1 MKLTRRGRVAV
12 AVVVLSMVLGLVFGA
27 RSLNA
32 IAAPTL
38 AALVV
43 SAVLVSRSD
52 PPTASLSSVDAGF
65 PGEARRLTLELSGT
79 GLAAVSLALPE
90 RVDGETDVRQVTLP
104 HSVSYD
110 LELTGRGVHKIG
122 PPEVALRGPLG
133 LFERETSVEG
143 TAEVTVYP
151 DRYTVEGGS
160 ILSRLFVDELEAERQ
175 EFDRLREY
183 RPGDPLRHI
192 HWKSSAKHEEFL
204 VTEFAPS
211 ERDETVTI
219 LGTAPKGEVDEMARL
234 AATIADL
241 AFEAGYKVELATPT
255 GHVPPGQGDA
265 HRENVLQLLAQTT
278 RGTIAPLGSEEA
290 DIEITYAQRELVVR
304 IGAEEFTVPQLL
316 EHVDVVLDEDGED
329 TTAEATTDAGVT
341 P

>member
-12 AVVVLSMVLGLVFGA
+12 AVVALSMVLGLLFGA

-38 AALVV
+38 AALLG
-43 SAVLVSRSD
+43 SAVLVYRGD

-65 PGEARRLTLELSGT
+65 PGETRSLTLELSGT
-79 GLAAVSLALPE
+79 GLVAVSLPFPAG
-90 RVDGETDVRQVTLP
+90 VDGEASQRRVTLP
-104 HSVSYD
+104 QTLSYD
-110 LELTGRGVHKIG
+110 LELTGRGVHEIG
-122 PPEVALRGPLG
+122 PPDVALRGPLG
-133 LFERETSVEG
+133 LFERETPIDG

-151 DRYTVEGGS
+151 SKYSAEGGS
-160 ILSRLFVDELEAERQ
+160 ILARLFVDELEAERQ

-192 HWKSSAKHEEFL
+192 HWKSSAKHDEFL

-241 AFEAGYKVELATPT
+241 AFDGGYKVEVATPT

-265 HRENVLQLLAQTT
+265 HRQNILQLLAQTT

-290 DIEITYAQRELVVR
+290 DIEIAYAQRELVVR

-316 EHVDVVLDEDGED
+316 EHVDAPVDEEMAG
-329 TTAEATTDAGVT
+329 TSTADAEVT